1 MVRGMDPWSSLQA
14 AGVAAD
20 DAAPAGRPPAY
31 VDTGLYGRTV
41 LGFDA
46 RSELPPLCFTCGAP
60 DPGAELALPIRL
72 RVNVAKQLIAGA
84 TREAAAW
91 TTVGPGRYRLSLP
104 MCPAC
109 LSRRARLGTVR
120 VALITAP
127 LWGLAALLAVGSM
140 VPSWVSWAAL
150 AVLGTVGALAVARL
164 RLAAHVGLELER
176 FDGDGFVRLV
186 GVHHDTAQAVVTST
200 TSSQHRTSP

>member
-14 AGVAAD
+14 SGVAAD
-20 DAAPAGRPPAY
+20 DAPPAGRPPAY

-60 DPGAELALPIRL
+60 DPGGELAVPIRL
-72 RVNVAKQLIAGA
+72 RINVAKQLIAGA
-84 TREAAAW
+84 TREAAASAA
-91 TTVGPGRYRLSLP
+91 VGPGRYQLTLP

-109 LSRRARLGTVR
+109 LSRRARLGRVR
-120 VALITAP
+120 FALITAP
-127 LWGLAALLAVGSM
+127 VWGLAVLLALGLM
-140 VPSWVSWAAL
+140 VPGSASWGVL
-150 AVLGTVGALAVARL
+150 AVLGAVGALAVARL
-164 RLAAHVGLELER
+164 RLATQVGLELER

-186 GVHHDTAQAVVTST
+186 GVHHETAQAVVSSTS
-200 TSSQHRTSP
+200 SSQHRTGA